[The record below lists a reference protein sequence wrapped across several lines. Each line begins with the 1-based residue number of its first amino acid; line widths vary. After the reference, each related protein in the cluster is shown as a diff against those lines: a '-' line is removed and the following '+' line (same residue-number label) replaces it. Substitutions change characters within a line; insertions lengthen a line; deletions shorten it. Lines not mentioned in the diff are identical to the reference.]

1 MQLHDRMESLR
12 SMLDSIEALYL
23 SSVGQRTNEIMRV
36 LTVVSAIFLPIT
48 FIAGLYG
55 MNFRNMP
62 ETETQNGYFV
72 VLALMATI
80 VVSMLVWMKR
90 KGWW

>member
-1 MQLHDRMESLR
+1 
-12 SMLDSIEALYL
+12 IEALYL

-36 LTVVSAIFLPIT
+36 LTVFSAIFLPIT

>member
-1 MQLHDRMESLR
+1 
-12 SMLDSIEALYL
+12 
-23 SSVGQRTNEIMRV
+23 
-36 LTVVSAIFLPIT
+36 
-48 FIAGLYG
+48 
-55 MNFRNMP
+55 MP